1 MIISSKKTVFLVLI
15 LVQAAAFCFEQHGE
29 KKPAVFESLTFSAA
43 PSIPTV
49 VSPEQRHSRTFLVCS
64 ALFKT
69 AFIWDGREIRG
80 RSEILFRECRLS
92 GFPQTLQTLGC
103 QLTI

>member
-1 MIISSKKTVFLVLI
+1 MISNGKKTVFLVLI
-15 LVQAAAFCFEQHGE
+15 LLQAASFCFERSGE
-29 KKPAVFESLTFSAA
+29 KKPAAFESLTFSAA
-43 PSIPTV
+43 PSIPNV
-49 VSPEQRHSRTFLVCS
+49 VSPEQRYSRTCLVCS

-69 AFIWDGREIRG
+69 AFIWDGRAIMGRPEIF
-80 RSEILFRECRLS
+80 FRECRFP